1 MITNALNGVWLW
13 CLRNLTPADH
23 YPERIRKIDKLF
35 GDELNFEDIEF
46 LVKIKNIHKTE
57 KKKNSI
63 GISVFGYESQ
73 EKYLL
78 YLLINTFKE
87 CVKLLL
93 IE

>member
-57 KKKNSI
+57 KKKRI
-63 GISVFGYESQ
+63 LLALVFLFM
-73 EKYLL
+73 KAKKN
-78 YLLINTFKE
+78 ICFI
-87 CVKLLL
+87 C
-93 IE
+93 